1 MSKVKHG
8 DFVQVHYTGALENG
22 DVFDSSDGRGPLE
35 FQTGGGMVI
44 PGFNDAVMGMEID
57 EEKKVVLPPDQ
68 AYGERRDDM
77 EREFETSMLG
87 GQKVEVGQMLQ
98 FSSPRGPMPAQVL
111 EVAEDKFKV
120 DFNHPL
126 AGKTLVFT
134 LKVAGISDQPT
145 QQACG
150 CGCTSTDCGGG
161 SSDCGSSCG

>member
-1 MSKVKHG
+1 MSTVKNG

-22 DVFDSSDGRGPLE
+22 DVFDSSEGRGPLE

-44 PGFNDAVMGMEID
+44 PGFNDAVMGMAVD

-111 EVAEDKFKV
+111 EVGEDKFKV

>member
-1 MSKVKHG
+1 MAKVKNG
-8 DFVQVHYTGALENG
+8 DYVQVHYTGALENG

-35 FQTGGGMVI
+35 FQAGGGMVI
-44 PGFNDAVMGMEID
+44 PGFNDAVMGMEIH
-57 EEKKVVLPPDQ
+57 EEKKVVLNPDQ

-77 EREFETSMLG
+77 EREFATEMLG

-111 EVAEDKFKV
+111 EVTEDKFKV

-134 LKVAGISDQPT
+134 IKLAGISDQPT
-145 QQACG
+145 QQTCG
-150 CGCTSTDCGGG
+150 CGCSSTDCGG

>member
-1 MSKVKHG
+1 MAKVKNG
-8 DFVQVHYTGALENG
+8 DYVQVHYTGALENG

-35 FQTGGGMVI
+35 FQAGGGMVI
-44 PGFNDAVMGMEID
+44 PGFNDAVMDMEIH
-57 EEKKVVLPPDQ
+57 EEKQVVLNPDQ

-77 EREFETSMLG
+77 EREFSTEMLG

-98 FSSPRGPMPAQVL
+98 FSSPRGPMPGQVL
-111 EVAEDKFKV
+111 EVTEDKFKV

-134 LKVAGISDQPT
+134 IKLAGISDQPT

-150 CGCTSTDCGGG
+150 CGCSSTDCGT
-161 SSDCGSSCG
+161 SCG